1 MEKEISL
8 IAFLDEVVSR
18 NTQHYRKDFELDAQK
33 LRDALNSPYMDERIF
48 YFMSRPNGTWCILER
63 DAFLRDSDGYK
74 IWTHYA
80 DMPDGIEAYRVTITG
95 RRGTAPMGH
104 VVKLN
109 YREQVQRVI
118 KVAMPVDAVELT
130 FYTGDTI
137 RIPMLHRND
146 TVQLRFAFGTAAETL
161 DCSIIKEDFFPL
173 FPVFLHRYPNRIAG
187 VKGIK
192 RAGGPKQ
199 RNGRIHWPDRRDSGH
214 VG

>member
-1 MEKEISL
+1 MGKEISL

-48 YFMSRPNGTWCILER
+48 YFMSRPNGTWCVLER
-63 DAFLRDSDGYK
+63 DVFLRDSDGYK

-118 KVAMPVDAVELT
+118 KVAIPFDDVFTPGRSFVCRWSSTESSGKKFSLNMELFGISAVAPKV
-130 FYTGDTI
+130 
-137 RIPMLHRND
+137 RRNC
-146 TVQLRFAFGTAAETL
+146 TTL
-161 DCSIIKEDFFPL
+161 F
-173 FPVFLHRYPNRIAG
+173 RWNIAC
-187 VKGIK
+187 K
-192 RAGGPKQ
+192 RAGSPK
-199 RNGRIHWPDRRDSGH
+199 RKRGRTLRPDRRC
-214 VG
+214 

>member
-1 MEKEISL
+1 MGKEISL

-48 YFMSRPNGTWCILER
+48 YFMFRPNGTWCVLER
-63 DAFLRDSDGYK
+63 DVFLRDSDGYK

-118 KVAMPVDAVELT
+118 KVAIPFDDVELT
-130 FYTGDTI
+130 FYSGEKF
-137 RIPMLHRND
+137 RMPMEQYRK
-146 TVQLRFAFGTAAETL
+146 QREEIFFEYGTA
-161 DCSIIKEDFFPL
+161 L
-173 FPVFLHRYPNRIAG
+173 FRWNIAC
-187 VKGIK
+187 K
-192 RAGGPKQ
+192 RAGSPKQ
-199 RNGRIHWPDRRDSGH
+199 KRGRTLRPDRRC
-214 VG
+214 

>member
-1 MEKEISL
+1 MGKEISL

-48 YFMSRPNGTWCILER
+48 YFMSRPNGTWCVLER
-63 DAFLRDSDGYK
+63 DVFLRDSDGYK

-80 DMPDGIEAYRVTITG
+80 DMPDGIEAYRVTISG

-118 KVAMPVDAVELT
+118 KAAIPFEDVELT
-130 FYTGDTI
+130 FYSGEKF
-137 RIPMLHRND
+137 RMPMEQYR
-146 TVQLRFAFGTAAETL
+146 
-161 DCSIIKEDFFPL
+161 
-173 FPVFLHRYPNRIAG
+173 
-187 VKGIK
+187 
-192 RAGGPKQ
+192 KQ
-199 RNGRIHWPDRRDSGH
+199 REEIFFEYGAIRNFRCCPKSEEELYHVISMEHRLQKGWQPKTKKRPDTPAR
-214 VG
+214 

>member
-1 MEKEISL
+1 MGKEISL

-95 RRGTAPMGH
+95 RRGTAPMGY

-118 KVAMPVDAVELT
+118 KAAMPVDAVELT

-137 RIPMLHRND
+137 RIPMEKYRKQRKKSSLSTARSRISATARKMKRSC
-146 TVQLRFAFGTAAETL
+146 TVSSRWNTA
-161 DCSIIKEDFFPL
+161 CK
-173 FPVFLHRYPNRIAG
+173 
-187 VKGIK
+187 K
-192 RAGGPKQ
+192 AGGPK
-199 RNGRIHWPDRRDSGH
+199 
-214 VG
+214 

>member
-1 MEKEISL
+1 MGKEISL

-48 YFMSRPNGTWCILER
+48 YFMSRPNGTWCVLER
-63 DAFLRDSDGYK
+63 DVFLRDSDGYK

-118 KVAMPVDAVELT
+118 KVAIPFDDVELT
-130 FYTGDTI
+130 FYSGEKF
-137 RIPMLHRND
+137 RMPMEQYRKQREEIFFEYGAIQNFRCCPKMRRNC
-146 TVQLRFAFGTAAETL
+146 TAL
-161 DCSIIKEDFFPL
+161 FQWSIA
-173 FPVFLHRYPNRIAG
+173 Y
-187 VKGIK
+187 K
-192 RAGGPKQ
+192 RVGSPKQ
-199 RNGRIHWPDRRDSGH
+199 KRGRMLRPDRRC
-214 VG
+214 

>member
-1 MEKEISL
+1 MGKEISL

-80 DMPDGIEAYRVTITG
+80 DMPDDIEAYRVTITG
-95 RRGTAPMGH
+95 RRCTAPMGH

-109 YREQVQRVI
+109 YREQTLLEKRNAICMTCGRVSPI
-118 KVAMPVDAVELT
+118 STRLTFEELAVLFEGSTASGAERAYRKAVEHLT
-130 FYTGDTI
+130 C
-137 RIPMLHRND
+137 
-146 TVQLRFAFGTAAETL
+146 LRS
-161 DCSIIKEDFFPL
+161 CQDFFAL
-173 FPVFLHRYPNRIAG
+173 
-187 VKGIK
+187 
-192 RAGGPKQ
+192 
-199 RNGRIHWPDRRDSGH
+199 
-214 VG
+214 

>member
-1 MEKEISL
+1 M
-8 IAFLDEVVSR
+8 SR

-48 YFMSRPNGTWCILER
+48 YFMSRPNGTWCVLER
-63 DAFLRDSDGYK
+63 DVFLRDSDGYK

-118 KVAMPVDAVELT
+118 KVAIPFDDVELT
-130 FYTGDTI
+130 FYSGEKF
-137 RIPMLHRND
+137 RMPMEQYRKQREEIFFAAPKARRNC
-146 TVQLRFAFGTAAETL
+146 TA
-161 DCSIIKEDFFPL
+161 L
-173 FPVFLHRYPNRIAG
+173 FRWNIAC
-187 VKGIK
+187 K
-192 RAGGPKQ
+192 RAGSPKQ
-199 RNGRIHWPDRRDSGH
+199 KRGRTLRPDRRC
-214 VG
+214 